1 MGLGVFFQ
9 EDLANI
15 LRGVASAGAAY
26 GPVYQ
31 KAIGDLALALG
42 VNPRAVICG
51 AVDQTAASAGYPTVT
66 WQVVASID
74 EGR

>member
-15 LRGVASAGAAY
+15 MRGVASAGVAY

-31 KAIGDLALALG
+31 RAIGDLALALG
-42 VNPRAVICG
+42 LTRRTGTAVNAPVELTRLGRAVLRSY
-51 AVDQTAASAGYPTVT
+51 AEPPAA
-66 WQVVASID
+66 
-74 EGR
+74 